1 MTERTESVTA
11 SRTLDR
17 RIVVVWT
24 VQIAAVFLVLALV
37 ALAVDVGARIAGAH
51 PPWPPGLA
59 TILVALVGGLLAWWY
74 PRADYR
80 YWRYEVA
87 EDALELRHGILRR
100 VHSAIPYF
108 RVQHIDVTQGPVERL
123 VGLSQLVI
131 HTASAG
137 TDATIPGIAARE
149 AEDLRRRILA
159 KAGTGD
165 AV

>member
-11 SRTLDR
+11 ARTLDR

-24 VQIAAVFLVLALV
+24 VQIAALFLVLALV

-59 TILVALVGGLLAWWY
+59 AVLVALAGGLVAWWY
-74 PRADYR
+74 PRTDYR

-137 TDATIPGIAARE
+137 TDATIPGIAAHE

>member
-87 EDALELRHGILRR
+87 ADALELRHGILRR